1 MSENKLAM
9 KLAVSQAFTI
19 GVLTTLL
26 LTGSIKT
33 HFDEEPDGAL
43 SSAANNRVA
52 EPPKEEPQLAVTD
65 PVDKEGSNSARN
77 TEHSDGSQK
86 LVDILENNMEDLL
99 VVPDGA
105 SNEEARQLLFTEFSN
120 APAITQGRGNKNIYI
135 LFDPLCPHCH
145 DLFKS
150 FNNGLLEAHNL
161 KAHWIPAVAFLKN
174 PKSMEYSQ
182 KLTSSVIAGREEAA
196 YDALKRLMLSG
207 DFTALESNELTVTTT
222 AILTVARNTV
232 GLLQADTGT
241 PTLIYENKAGDIEV
255 VSGIPSEA
263 DLADIR

>member
-1 MSENKLAM
+1 MSENKLVM

-33 HFDEEPDGAL
+33 HFDRERDASHPD
-43 SSAANNRVA
+43 VA
-52 EPPKEEPQLAVTD
+52 DNPIAEIPKEAPQQAVTD
-65 PVDKEGSNSARN
+65 PVDGEEPN
-77 TEHSDGSQK
+77 TEYSEDSQQ

-105 SNEEARQLLFTEFSN
+105 SNEEARQLLFKEFSA
-120 APAITQGRGNKNIYI
+120 APSITQGRGNKNIYI

-150 FNNGLLEAHNL
+150 FNDGLLEAHNL

-196 YDALKRLMLSG
+196 YHALKRLMLAG

-232 GLLQADTGT
+232 GLLQAATGT
-241 PTLIYENKAGDIEV
+241 PTLIYENKAGGVEV